1 MQKGIVCKTPF
12 CFMMNSKPVMNYTNM
27 TVFAPNR
34 IPYCVCS
41 DTETSFTSA
50 PAYFLTAPNHFS
62 YSLSYSP
69 FFFRS
74 SRALLISL
82 VSGLFFFR
90 EMP

>member
-1 MQKGIVCKTPF
+1 MQKGILCKTPF
-12 CFMMNSKPVMNYTNM
+12 CLILNTKTDLIVMNYTNS
-27 TVFAPNR
+27 AQN
-34 IPYCVCS
+34 CVS
-41 DTETSFTSA
+41 LF
-50 PAYFLTAPNHFS
+50 PAGKYSQILSGYFFTAPNHFA

-82 VSGLFFFR
+82 VSGLFFFS